1 MSELATLA
9 RPYAAAAFKRSKE
22 TGTTENWSKSLSF
35 ISTIL
40 NNKEIS
46 VVVDNPKLGKER
58 LSALM
63 LDICQGQVDEEGAN
77 FLKLLV
83 QNKRLT
89 LVPTIA
95 QLFEAYKAESE
106 GYVDVEVS
114 TAYAF
119 SKEERQRFTV
129 ALEKKLCKKANIKVT
144 VDKSLIGGVLVRA
157 GDRVIDGSI
166 RGRLQQLA
174 KTTLN

>member
-9 RPYAAAAFKRSKE
+9 RPYAAAVFKRSFE
-22 TGTTENWSKSLSF
+22 TGTTEQWSLSLAF
-35 ISTIL
+35 MSAVL
-40 NNKEIS
+40 NDKEIS
-46 VVVDNPKLGKER
+46 AVVANPKVSRER

-83 QNKRLT
+83 QNNRLT
-89 LVPTIA
+89 LAPAIA
-95 QLFEAYKAESE
+95 VQFEALKAESE
-106 GYVDVEVS
+106 GYVDVEVA
-114 TAYAF
+114 TAFAF
-119 SKEERQRFTV
+119 SKEEKQSFTLT
-129 ALEKKLCKKANIKVT
+129 LEKTLSKKVHMNVT

-166 RGRLQQLA
+166 KGQLQQLA
-174 KTTLN
+174 KRL

>member
-9 RPYAAAAFKRSKE
+9 RPYSAAVFKRSKE
-22 TGTTENWSKSLSF
+22 TGTTEQWSKSLAFVSAV
-35 ISTIL
+35 L
-40 NNKEIS
+40 NDKEIS
-46 VVVDNPKLGKER
+46 AIVANPKVSKER

-83 QNKRLT
+83 QNNRLT
-89 LVPTIA
+89 LAPTIA
-95 QLFEAYKAESE
+95 ELFEALKAESE
-106 GYVDVEVS
+106 GYVDVEVA

-119 SKEERQRFTV
+119 SKEEKQSFTST
-129 ALEKKLCKKANIKVT
+129 LEKTLSKKVHMNVT

-166 RGRLQQLA
+166 KGQLQQLA
-174 KTTLN
+174 KRL

>member
-9 RPYAAAAFKRSKE
+9 RPYAAAAFKRAKE
-22 TGTTENWSKSLSF
+22 TGTDGKWSKSLAFMSAVLSDKA
-35 ISTIL
+35 IVAI
-40 NNKEIS
+40 
-46 VVVDNPKLGKER
+46 VDNPKVGSAR

-63 LDICQGQVDEEGAN
+63 LDICKEQVDTEVEN

-83 QNKRLT
+83 QNNRLK
-89 LVPTIA
+89 LLPAIA
-95 QLFEAYKAESE
+95 EIFESFKAEDE
-106 GYVDVEVS
+106 GYVEVEVL

-119 SKEERQRFTV
+119 SKEAKQDF
-129 ALEKKLCKKANIKVT
+129 ASKLEKTLNKKVHMNIS

-166 RGRLQQLA
+166 RGQLQQMQKALQ
-174 KTTLN
+174 

>member
-9 RPYAAAAFKRSKE
+9 RPYAAAVFKRSKE
-22 TGTTENWSKSLSF
+22 TGTTEQWSKSLAFMSAV
-35 ISTIL
+35 L
-40 NNKEIS
+40 KDKEIS
-46 VVVDNPKLGKER
+46 VVVDNPKVSKER

-83 QNKRLT
+83 QNNRLT
-89 LVPTIA
+89 LAPTISE
-95 QLFEAYKAESE
+95 LFEAYKAESE
-106 GYVDVEVS
+106 GYVDVEVA

-119 SKEERQRFTV
+119 TKEEKQRFTST
-129 ALEKKLCKKANIKVT
+129 LEKTLSKKVHMNVT

-166 RGRLQQLA
+166 KGQLQQLA
-174 KTTLN
+174 KRL

>member
-9 RPYAAAAFKRSKE
+9 RPYASAVFKRAKE
-22 TGTTENWSKSLSF
+22 TNSTEKWSKSLAFMSAVL
-35 ISTIL
+35 SDA
-40 NNKEIS
+40 EIS
-46 VVVDNPKLGKER
+46 VLVDNPKVSNER

-83 QNKRLT
+83 QNNRLT
-89 LVPTIA
+89 LAAAISKI
-95 QLFEAYKAESE
+95 FEEYKAESE
-106 GYVDVEVS
+106 GYVDVEVT

-119 SKEERQRFTV
+119 SKEEKQGFTS
-129 ALEKKLCKKANIKVT
+129 ALEKKLSKKVHMNVT

-166 RGRLQQLA
+166 RGQLQQLA
-174 KTTLN
+174 KRL